1 MQPIKKVS
9 PVKFIPGIIWLI
21 VILILIWLPGND
33 FPHPDFLLIINF
45 DKFVHAGM
53 FGLLTILFCWPFYKT
68 SVASAKKISY
78 FTAIA
83 LLSSAFGY
91 STELIQKYWATGRS
105 YDLMDWIADTFGV
118 VVAYFLCRY
127 VFARK
132 APIKE
137 KVTA

>member
-9 PVKFIPGIIWLI
+9 LLKFIPGIIWI
-21 VILILIWLPGND
+21 MVILVLIWLPGNE
-33 FPHPDFLLIINF
+33 FPHSDFLLKIDF
-45 DKFVHAGM
+45 DKFVHASI

-68 SVASAKKISY
+68 SVDNAKKISY

-91 STELIQKYWATGRS
+91 ATELIQEYWAIGRS

-127 VFARK
+127 YFARK

-137 KVTA
+137 KATA